1 MTEGGEGGSGKPP
14 DRPARPDPADEAM
27 YRSASSAG
35 WDDPMAKA
43 GAPPATAARPDAA
56 APAAPPPAA
65 PAPGASA
72 ASPSPASPSPASP
85 PPAAI
90 AKPPAPAGPLPA
102 VTGPSAAAGTPPAA
116 SAGVG
121 APAPKIRSTPPLG
134 VSFPVFV
141 PSSAKPSPTAPAAS
155 APGAPS
161 GATAGD
167 RAPPDAGAG
176 PRAQAQGDA
185 EDDGAD
191 PDEPRPGGR
200 SLRAILL
207 AAVLVIGAAGIAVFA
222 LMGYLN
228 SDRYVLAC
236 EPDRAVPEQGRGV
249 PPWGTRALTGA
260 AWRPVKIA
268 PETRC
273 QPHETDDVLVLQ
285 RLFLAMVLDQ
295 ATALLTA
302 REVNR
307 VDDAEALLQ
316 QALLLTR
323 PAEHEPEALAQ
334 TRGEQHQ
341 EIERL
346 LGDVAYW
353 HGQAKVRDA
362 LSALGDAA
370 RQFDTAVARHP
381 RHVSDAAAWAVRVR
395 TLADDL
401 RAGSASTAAGPVA
414 PPPAPPSPAP
424 SPTPAATAGS
434 AGHPAV
440 PPTTATAP
448 VPAEIDRSAHP
459 SPPAAPPPDAGPPTG
474 VLL

>member
-43 GAPPATAARPDAA
+43 GAPPAPAARPDAA
-56 APAAPPPAA
+56 APTAPPPGA
-65 PAPGASA
+65 PA
-72 ASPSPASPSPASP
+72 ASPPAASP

-90 AKPPAPAGPLPA
+90 ARPPAPAGPPPA
-102 VTGPSAAAGTPPAA
+102 VTGPSAAAVTPPVV
-116 SAGVG
+116 SAGTG

-141 PSSAKPSPTAPAAS
+141 PSSARASQTAPAATP
-155 APGAPS
+155 PGAPS
-161 GATAGD
+161 SATAGD
-167 RAPPDAGAG
+167 RAPPDAAAG
-176 PRAQAQGDA
+176 PRAQTQGDA
-185 EDDGAD
+185 EDDAEDDAD
-191 PDEPRPGGR
+191 PDEPRPRRR

-222 LMGYLN
+222 LVGYLN

-236 EPDRAVPEQGRGV
+236 EPDRAVPEQGRGF

-273 QPHETDDVLVLQ
+273 QPHETDDVLELQ

-295 ATALLTA
+295 ATALLA
-302 REVNR
+302 AHEASRI
-307 VDDAEALLQ
+307 DDAEALLQ

-334 TRGEQHQ
+334 KRGEQHE

-353 HGQAKVRDA
+353 RGQAKVRDA

-370 RQFDTAVARHP
+370 RQFDTAAARHP

-395 TLADDL
+395 ALADDL
-401 RAGSASTAAGPVA
+401 RAGSASTAIGPAA
-414 PPPAPPSPAP
+414 PSPAPPSPAP
-424 SPTPAATAGS
+424 SPAPAATAGS

-440 PPTTATAP
+440 PPIPATAP
-448 VPAEIDRSAHP
+448 APAELDRSARP
-459 SPPAAPPPDAGPPTG
+459 APPAAPPPDAGPPPG